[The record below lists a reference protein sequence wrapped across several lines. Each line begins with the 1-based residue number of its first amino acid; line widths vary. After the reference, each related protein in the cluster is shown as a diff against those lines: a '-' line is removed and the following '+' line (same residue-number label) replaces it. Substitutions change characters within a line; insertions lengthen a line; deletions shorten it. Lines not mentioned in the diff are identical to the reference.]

1 MKRHR
6 TNHGILPLPATPMLV
21 MEGSRRNFLPGDP
34 FSSPHC
40 TAVLSGVKALGA
52 QQHPKFPGVPMWVF
66 EVVPGIPFHIEL
78 TVKFPDE
85 TLGYTF
91 STFAYTTCPTPILLR
106 ARLGDGH
113 DDKCDNLSVTQ
124 ATTRFEVPCEFAT
137 SPDCASVS
145 LGGEVPI
152 DKSAISVLI
161 GFAFLTIE
169 EGLFASSPIPP
180 GDPIGFRDG
189 ERLSSKRAGNF
200 FSGDSGTVSF
210 FFSPIWNGPQLGE
223 GDVVFLI
230 DCIAA
235 DQQSAVSIC
244 ADGADY
250 GKLKATIIAAGKIQT
265 LSTDIIPVRG
275 ILYAVALRWAVGMA
289 EVLVNGRSAATAQ
302 VDFPDAAALGED
314 VFIGSTG
321 RLAGQPAFA
330 TLSHVSSH
338 AAWLSDDH
346 LRANIFQAY
355 PNEFGRFMPDWERFT
370 NAPQIE
376 LFKTDSW
383 EFQFALVLL
392 RQIPRLWQEIPPPWL
407 LEGKIDESHCRD
419 EIHRYLAHR
428 DFGVMSEY
436 TTFEGRT
443 DLAIQDRNDQER
455 ILRIEFKV
463 WGRNDYKEIPEK
475 PLKYFSD
482 YENVAIVLMINPRKR
497 KQIGDDYR
505 RNVKSSPTNVVA
517 IVDKPFGDELYP
529 DHFVSVHEHVD
540 ARREVLHIVLNRQG
554 PFAVKDL
561 PEEA

>member
-1 MKRHR
+1 
-6 TNHGILPLPATPMLV
+6 
-21 MEGSRRNFLPGDP
+21 
-34 FSSPHC
+34 
-40 TAVLSGVKALGA
+40 
-52 QQHPKFPGVPMWVF
+52 
-66 EVVPGIPFHIEL
+66 
-78 TVKFPDE
+78 
-85 TLGYTF
+85 
-91 STFAYTTCPTPILLR
+91 
-106 ARLGDGH
+106 
-113 DDKCDNLSVTQ
+113 
-124 ATTRFEVPCEFAT
+124 
-137 SPDCASVS
+137 
-145 LGGEVPI
+145 
-152 DKSAISVLI
+152 
-161 GFAFLTIE
+161 
-169 EGLFASSPIPP
+169 
-180 GDPIGFRDG
+180 
-189 ERLSSKRAGNF
+189 
-200 FSGDSGTVSF
+200 
-210 FFSPIWNGPQLGE
+210 
-223 GDVVFLI
+223 
-230 DCIAA
+230 
-235 DQQSAVSIC
+235 
-244 ADGADY
+244 
-250 GKLKATIIAAGKIQT
+250 
-265 LSTDIIPVRG
+265 
-275 ILYAVALRWAVGMA
+275 
-289 EVLVNGRSAATAQ
+289 
-302 VDFPDAAALGED
+302 
-314 VFIGSTG
+314 
-321 RLAGQPAFA
+321 
-330 TLSHVSSH
+330 
-338 AAWLSDDH
+338 
-346 LRANIFQAY
+346 
-355 PNEFGRFMPDWERFT
+355 MPDWERFT

-455 ILRIEFKV
+455 LLRIEFKV

-482 YENVAIVLMINPRKR
+482 YEKVAIILMINPRKR